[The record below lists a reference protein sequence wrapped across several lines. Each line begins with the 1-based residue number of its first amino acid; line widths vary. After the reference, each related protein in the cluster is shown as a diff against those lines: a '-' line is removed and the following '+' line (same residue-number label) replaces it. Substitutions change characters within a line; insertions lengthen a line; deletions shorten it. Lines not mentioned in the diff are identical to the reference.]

1 MHSCCALFKS
11 ARREKKKLS
20 KKVRFHSDLVLL
32 PITFRKEGRKEVKK
46 KGRKGG
52 GRQGKKSKNPLKPH
66 TLYYSIHSGLLK
78 G

>member
-52 GRQGKKSKNPLKPH
+52 GRQGKKKAKTLSNPIPCI
-66 TLYYSIHSGLLK
+66 TAFTVDF
-78 G
+78 